1 MERHIGQALR
11 YCDNNDLAKMSDL
24 ILDKDFIDA
33 VDVLEQATAEQVCEL
48 AEAFAVI
55 AEKHGMTIEAMQ
67 ASIEMMK
74 SKSEA

>member
-11 YCDNNDLAKMSDL
+11 RCDNNDLEHMSDL
-24 ILDKDFIDA
+24 IIDKDFADA
-33 VDVLEQATAEQVCEL
+33 VKFLEQATADQVDEL
-48 AEAFAVI
+48 AEVFAAI

-74 SKSEA
+74 SKPEA